1 MKTAPFWGPLLEW
14 KKGGFWRKNPPSTGR
29 LSPPPRDGRRSEFKT
44 KKRSIR
50 TSAVAFAKIA
60 IPLPF
65 VCFASD
71 AFLAAVNF
79 ANRLVSNVELKQAD
93 DDDDDAP
100 EVAATAFDDFLCEET
115 RANCEQ
121 AI

>member
-1 MKTAPFWGPLLEW
+1 M
-14 KKGGFWRKNPPSTGR
+14 
-29 LSPPPRDGRRSEFKT
+29 
-44 KKRSIR
+44 
-50 TSAVAFAKIA
+50 
-60 IPLPF
+60 
-65 VCFASD
+65 
-71 AFLAAVNF
+71 
-79 ANRLVSNVELKQAD
+79 NRLVSNVELKQA

>member
-1 MKTAPFWGPLLEW
+1 M
-14 KKGGFWRKNPPSTGR
+14 GR
-29 LSPPPRDGRRSEFKT
+29 CSEFKS

-71 AFLAAVNF
+71 TFLAAVNF
-79 ANRLVSNVELKQAD
+79 VNRLVSNVVLKQAD

>member
-1 MKTAPFWGPLLEW
+1 M
-14 KKGGFWRKNPPSTGR
+14 
-29 LSPPPRDGRRSEFKT
+29 
-44 KKRSIR
+44 
-50 TSAVAFAKIA
+50 
-60 IPLPF
+60 
-65 VCFASD
+65 
-71 AFLAAVNF
+71 
-79 ANRLVSNVELKQAD
+79 NRLVSNVELKQADD